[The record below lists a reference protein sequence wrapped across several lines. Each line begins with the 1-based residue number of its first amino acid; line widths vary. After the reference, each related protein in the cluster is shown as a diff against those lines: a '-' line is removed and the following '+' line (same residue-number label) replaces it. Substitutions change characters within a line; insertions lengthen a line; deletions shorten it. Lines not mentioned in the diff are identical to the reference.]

1 MFRIK
6 SRFVIGRSRVQLSP
20 SAPVLP
26 YRLALFRNP
35 LQGRCK
41 LSQFPTQ
48 CQDLNQTDERPAQ
61 LVLGTRSKGS
71 PASFAPGTGVGNGQ
85 RQVRQLHD
93 NLWPLS
99 GQAEHEKRIYPVM
112 KTRVFRALTAIL
124 LLATGVDAFGQK
136 TSDARNDGLFG
147 PVRSVSAKQEL
158 QQLDWG
164 QKDAKI
170 GIIGLSCNE
179 CEYDVHGNRVNPGT
193 RIVYDYD
200 GKISERIQENAD
212 GEVTSRDVMGPYG
225 ITEGISYENG
235 KAVTRSVK
243 RYDANGHMAES
254 YLYDAAG
261 IVTASTFCT
270 SDIGGHNR
278 ETRDYGE
285 KGVFQ
290 DQYTETYD
298 PKSDI
303 WTFTTF
309 DESGAVKVALVTKNS
324 DVVSY
329 WQRGSES
336 PTYGSNFFMDRD
348 GRTQKSFSCNPDG
361 CHRITSS

>member
-1 MFRIK
+1 
-6 SRFVIGRSRVQLSP
+6 
-20 SAPVLP
+20 
-26 YRLALFRNP
+26 
-35 LQGRCK
+35 
-41 LSQFPTQ
+41 
-48 CQDLNQTDERPAQ
+48 
-61 LVLGTRSKGS
+61 
-71 PASFAPGTGVGNGQ
+71 
-85 RQVRQLHD
+85 
-93 NLWPLS
+93 
-99 GQAEHEKRIYPVM
+99 M

-193 RIVYDYD
+193 RIVNDDD

-290 DQYTETYD
+290 DHYTETYD

-361 CHRITSS
+361 SCHRITSSFGDDVSRHMKRVEWRDPSGVLRMAFDYAYQLDQFDNWTKRTVWVWSPELGERKLAEIDYQTLTYWNK